1 MRSMSEYQA
10 ELYVKAGYFPL
21 ENDIDD
27 IVDLQDV
34 FGHQRYWSNIRL
46 LYDAETKTNAEKL
59 FRLIWSADQVDN
71 MKAEAE
77 RIHQAQKEKVDIEA
91 QIAELMQK
99 KAKLDS
105 KINEYKFKMIGSDDA
120 DYYTEWGFD

>member
-10 ELYVKAGYFPL
+10 ELYIKAGYFPKD
-21 ENDIDD
+21 NDIDA

-34 FGHQRYWSNIRL
+34 YGHQRYWANVRW
-46 LYDAETKTNAEKL
+46 LYDAETRVNAEKL

-77 RIHQAQKEKVDIEA
+77 RIHQAQKEKAEVE
-91 QIAELMQK
+91 AELSILLQK
-99 KAKLDS
+99 KAALAK
-105 KINEYKFKMIGSDDA
+105 KIDEYNFKMIGSDDA
-120 DYYTEWGFD
+120 DYYTE